1 MIAVSNQTKL
11 QTKPKKMQ
19 LSNNL
24 VIGLDYGTDSGRAIL
39 MDAETG
45 KELALS
51 IKEYPRW
58 KKGLY
63 CNPVKTQFRQH
74 PLDYLEVLEYI
85 VKDVLYKVPGAAARV
100 KAISTDMTG
109 STPVAVNKEG
119 TPLSLLPEFAENP
132 DAMFILWK
140 DHTGQK
146 DNEYLNDFAKKWHID
161 YTKSAGCGDYS
172 TEHFWTKAL
181 HIFKIPEIRQAAYS
195 FVESSDWLPALLC
208 GLTKPEEIKR
218 GMGIAGSRV
227 MWNKE
232 WGGYPPN
239 EFFKSLDPS
248 LDGLVDTFNKEAYTC
263 DQVAGTITKEWANKL
278 GLPEHVLIAVGNLDC
293 HAGAVGAGVKDKAM
307 VEIVGTSTCAIT
319 VGPKSL
325 GNKLVP
331 GIPQQADD
339 IILPGMVGFEAGQ
352 SAFGD
357 LYAWFKR
364 LLMWPLDNIML
375 KSNIGDP
382 ETRQSLRDEVY
393 AEMIPN
399 LARQAKIIPP
409 KDSQIV
415 STDWINGRRSPNVD
429 YELKGTI
436 TGIALSSVAP
446 LVYKSLVEATAYGAK
461 NIIDRFIDNG
471 IKLKE
476 IIAVGGI
483 SQKSPY
489 VMQVMSDVIGMP
501 IKVIATREA
510 CALGVAMCAAVV
522 AGVYK
527 NLPEAQSKMG
537 MEISNIYYPNQ
548 EYNKHYN
555 QEFNKYLSLENIKE
569 II

>member
-1 MIAVSNQTKL
+1 MKL
-11 QTKPKKMQ
+11 
-19 LSNNL
+19 SDNL
-24 VIGLDYGTDSGRAIL
+24 VIGLDYGTDSGRAML

-58 KKGLY
+58 KKGMY
-63 CNPVKTQFRQH
+63 CDPIKSQFRQH
-74 PLDYLEVLEYI
+74 PLDYIEVLEFI
-85 VKDVLYKVPGAAARV
+85 VKDVLERVPGAAEKV
-100 KAISTDMTG
+100 KAISVDMTG
-109 STPVAVNKEG
+109 STPVAVDKNG
-119 TPLSLLPEFAENP
+119 TPLSLLEGFEENP

-146 DNEYLNDFAKKWHID
+146 ENDYINDFSKKWHLD
-161 YTKSAGCGDYS
+161 YTKSSGCGDYS

-181 HIFKIPEIRQAAYS
+181 HIFKIPEIKSVAHS
-195 FVESSDWLPALLC
+195 FVESSDWLPAVLC
-208 GLTKPEEIKR
+208 GITKPEDIKR

-227 MWNKE
+227 MWNKD

-239 EFFKSLDPS
+239 EFFKALDPV
-248 LDGLVDTFNKEAYTC
+248 LDGLVDTFNKQAYTC
-263 DQVAGTITKEWANKL
+263 DQEAGTITAEWADRL
-278 GLPEHVLIAVGNLDC
+278 GLPKNVKIAVGNLDC
-293 HAGAVGAGVKDKAM
+293 HAGAIGAGVKDKSM

-339 IILPGMVGFEAGQ
+339 IILPGLVGYEAGQ

-357 LYAWFKR
+357 LYAWFKK

-375 KSNIGDP
+375 NSNISDA
-382 ETRQSLRDEVY
+382 ETRKELRDEVY
-393 AEMIPN
+393 AEMIPA
-399 LARQAKIIPP
+399 LAKVAKTIPP
-409 KDSQIV
+409 KDSHIIA
-415 STDWINGRRSPNVD
+415 TDWINGRRSPNVD

-436 TGIALSSVAP
+436 TGLALSSIAP

-461 NIIDRFIDNG
+461 NIIDRFINNG
-471 IKLKE
+471 VELNE

-489 VMQVMSDVIGMP
+489 VMQVMADVIGMP

-510 CALGVAMCAAVV
+510 CALGVAMCASVV
-522 AGVYK
+522 AGIYK
-527 NLPEAQSKMG
+527 NIEEAQQKMG
-537 MEISNIYYPNQ
+537 MEISTIYYPNQ
-548 EYNKHYN
+548 EHHEHYKI
-555 QEFNKYLSLENIKE
+555 EFDKYLQLEKIKD
-569 II
+569 IIH

>member
-1 MIAVSNQTKL
+1 MKL
-11 QTKPKKMQ
+11 
-19 LSNNL
+19 SDNL
-24 VIGLDYGTDSGRAIL
+24 VIGLDYGTDSGRAML

-58 KKGLY
+58 KKGMY
-63 CNPVKTQFRQH
+63 CDPIKSQFRQH
-74 PLDYLEVLEYI
+74 PLDYIEVLEFI
-85 VKDVLYKVPGAAARV
+85 VKDVLERVPGAAAKV
-100 KAISTDMTG
+100 KAISVDMTG
-109 STPVAVNKEG
+109 STPVAVDKNG
-119 TPLSLLPEFAENP
+119 TPLSLLEGFEENP

-146 DNEYLNDFAKKWHID
+146 ENEYINDFSKKWHID
-161 YTKSAGCGDYS
+161 YTKSTGCGDYS

-181 HIFKIPEIRQAAYS
+181 HIFKIPEIKSVAHS
-195 FVESSDWLPALLC
+195 FVESSDWLPAVLC
-208 GLTKPEEIKR
+208 GITKPEEIKR

-227 MWNKE
+227 MWNKD

-239 EFFKSLDPS
+239 EFFKTLDPV
-248 LDGLVDTFNKEAYTC
+248 LDGLVDTFNKQAYTC
-263 DQVAGTITKEWANKL
+263 DQEAGTITAEWADRL
-278 GLPEHVLIAVGNLDC
+278 GLPKNVKIAVGNLDC
-293 HAGAVGAGVKDKAM
+293 HAGAIGAGVKDKSM

-339 IILPGMVGFEAGQ
+339 IILPGLVGYEAGQ

-357 LYAWFKR
+357 LYAWFKK

-375 KSNIGDP
+375 NSNISDA
-382 ETRQSLRDEVY
+382 ETRKELRDEVY
-393 AEMIPN
+393 AEMIPA
-399 LARQAKIIPP
+399 LAKVAKTIPP
-409 KDSQIV
+409 KDSHIIA
-415 STDWINGRRSPNVD
+415 TDWINGRRSPNVD

-436 TGIALSSVAP
+436 TGLALSSIAP

-461 NIIDRFIDNG
+461 NIIDRFINNG
-471 IKLKE
+471 VELNE

-489 VMQVMSDVIGMP
+489 VMQVMADVIGMP

-510 CALGVAMCAAVV
+510 CALGVAMCASVV
-522 AGVYK
+522 AGIYK
-527 NLPEAQSKMG
+527 NIEEAQQKMG
-537 MEISNIYYPNQ
+537 MEISTIYYPNQ
-548 EYNKHYN
+548 EHHEHYKI
-555 QEFNKYLSLENIKE
+555 EFDKYLQLEKIKD
-569 II
+569 IIH

>member
-1 MIAVSNQTKL
+1 MKL
-11 QTKPKKMQ
+11 
-19 LSNNL
+19 SDNL
-24 VIGLDYGTDSGRAIL
+24 VIGLDYGTDSGRAML

-58 KKGLY
+58 KKGMY
-63 CNPVKTQFRQH
+63 CDPIKSQFRQH
-74 PLDYLEVLEYI
+74 PLDYIEVLEFI
-85 VKDVLYKVPGAAARV
+85 VKDVLERVPGAAEKI
-100 KAISTDMTG
+100 KAISVDMTG
-109 STPVAVNKEG
+109 STPVAVDKNG
-119 TPLSLLPEFAENP
+119 TPLSLLKGFEENP

-146 DNEYLNDFAKKWHID
+146 ENDYINDFSKKWHLD
-161 YTKSAGCGDYS
+161 YTKSSGCGDYS

-181 HIFKIPEIRQAAYS
+181 HIFKIPEIKSVAHS
-195 FVESSDWLPALLC
+195 FVESSDWLPAVLC
-208 GLTKPEEIKR
+208 GITKPEEIKR

-227 MWNKE
+227 MWNKD

-239 EFFKSLDPS
+239 EFFKTLDPV
-248 LDGLVDTFNKEAYTC
+248 LDGLVDTFNKQAYTC
-263 DQVAGTITKEWANKL
+263 DQEAGTITAEWADRL
-278 GLPEHVLIAVGNLDC
+278 GLPKNVKIAVGNLDC
-293 HAGAVGAGVKDKAM
+293 HAGAIGAGVKDKSM

-339 IILPGMVGFEAGQ
+339 IILPGLVGYEAGQ

-357 LYAWFKR
+357 LYAWFKK

-375 KSNIGDP
+375 NSNISDA
-382 ETRQSLRDEVY
+382 ETRKELRDEVY
-393 AEMIPN
+393 AEMIPA
-399 LARQAKIIPP
+399 LAKVAKTIPP
-409 KDSQIV
+409 KDSHIIA
-415 STDWINGRRSPNVD
+415 TDWINGRRSPNVD

-436 TGIALSSVAP
+436 TGLALSSIAP

-461 NIIDRFIDNG
+461 NIIDRFINNG
-471 IKLKE
+471 VELNE

-489 VMQVMSDVIGMP
+489 VMQVMADVIGMP

-510 CALGVAMCAAVV
+510 CALGVAMCASVV
-522 AGVYK
+522 AGIYK
-527 NLPEAQSKMG
+527 NIEEAQQKMG
-537 MEISNIYYPNQ
+537 MEISTIYYPNQ
-548 EYNKHYN
+548 EHHEHYKI
-555 QEFNKYLSLENIKE
+555 EFDKYLQLEKIKD
-569 II
+569 IIH